1 MGTICKLAK
10 TELQTLFYSLV
21 AWLIIIIFTIQTAM
35 VFTSALGMQLATQEL
50 GRPLWT
56 ITSGIFASPWGG
68 VFPALQ
74 EYLYLYIPLL
84 TMGLMSRELG
94 SGSIKLLYSS
104 PITNV
109 QIILGKFLS
118 MMIYGLVLVG
128 IVFLFALFGAFTIK
142 DFDFPVVLS
151 GMLGFYLLI
160 CTYAAVGLFMSSLTP
175 YQVVAAILTLTMLG
189 VLNYVKTLWQDLDF
203 VREITYWLS
212 ISGRANEF
220 MLGLICSEDV
230 LYFVI
235 VTALF
240 LSLAVIR
247 LQACRQKMP
256 WTRSLVKYLGVLC
269 LACLLGYVSSRP
281 RLMGYYD
288 TSATKLNTLTP
299 NSQEVIS
306 KLDGGLTITTYVNV
320 LDERDLWTAMPSQ
333 IKRDQ
338 DRFRQYTRF
347 KPEIKMKYVYYYD
360 TLLNTGMSRNV
371 VGRSTEESAKEL
383 MRVFDLDTSLF
394 LSPEEIRSQIDLFP
408 EKNRFVRLLERE
420 NGEKTFLR
428 VFDDMQH
435 HPGEAEITAAFKRIA
450 MELPVVGFLSCNG
463 ARNINKIGDRDYS
476 MFAYD
481 KSFRYYLINQGFD
494 VREIDL
500 SSSISDDIDILV
512 VSDLTTSL
520 SDVQESM
527 LDDYIQRGGD
537 LMILTEPLTEPTRE
551 NEMSSL
557 LSKFNVKMIPG
568 MLVSGWEDY
577 SPEVVIS
584 SPTKEGENMVYWF
597 ENMQKSGQV
606 IVTPG
611 VAGLYYDNHGDFTMI
626 PLFETDTSVW
636 NEIETVN
643 FVEETPLVNMDEG
656 ESHGKFI
663 TGLALSRKVGDENQ
677 KIVILGDADCI
688 SNGVL
693 SRNYKGIFANN
704 YSIVMGSFYW
714 MSDGEVPIDV
724 RRPAPLDD
732 RIYLSQAGQSIWKII
747 MIWVLPGIMVLFAL
761 LLWFRRRGR

>member
-394 LSPEEIRSQIDLFP
+394 LSPEEIR
-408 EKNRFVRLLERE
+408 
-420 NGEKTFLR
+420 
-428 VFDDMQH
+428 
-435 HPGEAEITAAFKRIA
+435 
-450 MELPVVGFLSCNG
+450 
-463 ARNINKIGDRDYS
+463 
-476 MFAYD
+476 
-481 KSFRYYLINQGFD
+481 
-494 VREIDL
+494 
-500 SSSISDDIDILV
+500 
-512 VSDLTTSL
+512 
-520 SDVQESM
+520 
-527 LDDYIQRGGD
+527 
-537 LMILTEPLTEPTRE
+537 
-551 NEMSSL
+551 
-557 LSKFNVKMIPG
+557 
-568 MLVSGWEDY
+568 
-577 SPEVVIS
+577 
-584 SPTKEGENMVYWF
+584 
-597 ENMQKSGQV
+597 
-606 IVTPG
+606 
-611 VAGLYYDNHGDFTMI
+611 
-626 PLFETDTSVW
+626 
-636 NEIETVN
+636 
-643 FVEETPLVNMDEG
+643 
-656 ESHGKFI
+656 
-663 TGLALSRKVGDENQ
+663 
-677 KIVILGDADCI
+677 
-688 SNGVL
+688 
-693 SRNYKGIFANN
+693 
-704 YSIVMGSFYW
+704 
-714 MSDGEVPIDV
+714 
-724 RRPAPLDD
+724 
-732 RIYLSQAGQSIWKII
+732 
-747 MIWVLPGIMVLFAL
+747 
-761 LLWFRRRGR
+761 